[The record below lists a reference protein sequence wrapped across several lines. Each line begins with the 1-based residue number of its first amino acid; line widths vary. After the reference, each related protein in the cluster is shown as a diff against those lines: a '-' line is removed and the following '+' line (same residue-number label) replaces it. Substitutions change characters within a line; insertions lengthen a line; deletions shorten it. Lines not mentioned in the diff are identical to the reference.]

1 MVEEPPVL
9 LNQNSAGVSLS
20 PKNINREE
28 SGFDTHTY
36 KNVLLQN
43 SSSNLRYAEEQNA
56 KSQ

>member
-20 PKNINREE
+20 PKNTNREE

-43 SSSNLRYAEEQNA
+43 SSSNLRYAEE
-56 KSQ
+56 